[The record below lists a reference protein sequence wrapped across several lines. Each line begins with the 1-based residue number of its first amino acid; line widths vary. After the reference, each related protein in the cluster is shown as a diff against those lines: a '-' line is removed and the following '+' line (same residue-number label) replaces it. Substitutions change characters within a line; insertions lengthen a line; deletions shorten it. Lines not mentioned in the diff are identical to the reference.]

1 MKVKG
6 RHERPSSAPIGV
18 FDSGL
23 GGLSILKHLRRMMPH
38 ERFIF
43 LADQAY
49 VPYGGK
55 SGKQIRART
64 TKIAQ
69 LFLRHKTKAIV
80 VACNTATVYAIEHL
94 RNTFSVPFIGTVPAV
109 KPACRDSK
117 RKIIAVLSTPATAKS
132 PALKKLVRAYAQQ
145 CTVVRIGCAGLEEAV
160 EHGALD
166 NSETRGLLE
175 KYLRTARSKGAD
187 RLVLGCTHYPFLKR
201 TIRSILPV
209 PTVDS
214 GVAVARQTK
223 NILTKRDILRVAGP
237 GSITYLTTGTSS
249 SFTKVASLLL
259 KTPIRASKAV
269 L

>member
-23 GGLSILKHLRRMMPH
+23 GGLSILKHLRRVMPH

-55 SGKQIRART
+55 SGKQLCTRT
-64 TKIAQ
+64 SKIAR
-69 LFLRHKTKAIV
+69 LFLSYRTKAIV

-94 RNTFSVPFIGTVPAV
+94 RDTFSVPFIGTVPAV
-109 KPACRDSK
+109 KPACRGSK
-117 RKIIAVLSTPATAKS
+117 QKVIAVLSTPATAKS

-160 EHGALD
+160 EHGALES
-166 NSETRGLLE
+166 SETRKLLE
-175 KYLRTARSKGAD
+175 TYLRTARSRGAD

-214 GVAVARQTK
+214 GRAVARQTK
-223 NILTKRDILRVAGP
+223 HILEERGILRAAGA
-237 GSITYLTTGTSS
+237 GSITYLTTGDASAFS
-249 SFTKVASLLL
+249 KVATQLL
-259 KTPIRASKAV
+259 KTSARASKVV